1 MQCYSLKEII
11 LNFDYL
17 LFSRAKIET
26 VFSREHLVNCNK
38 CLILCKEYLQLL
50 LKAEIHTSKYKD
62 INNVIE
68 IFLNFISA
76 NQEEKD
82 IDLKNQY
89 MEIDIEDYLSKED
102 DECLSLFSTRRTK
115 VKDILIIPVKE
126 GEKHRFKIKKIILE
140 SGESIFMKPDNI
152 VIAGTLYF
160 LDSLFYYYTKYI
172 NNKKDT
178 K

>member
-1 MQCYSLKEII
+1 
-11 LNFDYL
+11 
-17 LFSRAKIET
+17 
-26 VFSREHLVNCNK
+26 
-38 CLILCKEYLQLL
+38 
-50 LKAEIHTSKYKD
+50 
-62 INNVIE
+62 
-68 IFLNFISA
+68 
-76 NQEEKD
+76 
-82 IDLKNQY
+82 